1 MALDFKNLKGKAQKA
16 GPDRFKWSEGRN
28 HFRMVSAVVP
38 GYKYWL
44 KTADGNSVP
53 MDALSFDR
61 EKEQFNNKI
70 TDVVRK
76 HFPDK
81 KCSWAYTSFVIDRA
95 DGKLKIMDHKKK
107 LFNEILLAAQDLGD
121 PTDAE
126 EGWDVVVERQKT
138 GPKVFNVEYH
148 LKVLESSKLKKAL
161 TDAEKAYLKE
171 EMPDIEEFLKIP
183 TPEEQE
189 QFIKDKILGETGESA
204 DVPEELEDDLPY

>member
-16 GPDRFKWSEGRN
+16 GPERFKWNEGRN

-61 EKEQFNNKI
+61 EKEQFTNKV

-76 HFPDK
+76 FFPDK
-81 KCSWAYTSFVIDRA
+81 KCSWAYTSFVIDRS
-95 DGKLKIMDHKKK
+95 DGKLKLMDHKKK

-121 PTDAE
+121 PTDWDD
-126 EGWDVVVERQKT
+126 GWDVVVERQKT

-148 LKVLESSKLKKAL
+148 LKVLESNKLKKPL
-161 TDAEKAYLKE
+161 TDEEKAYLE
-171 EMPDIEEFLKIP
+171 AEMPNIEEFLKIP
-183 TPEEQE
+183 TPQEQE
-189 QFIKDKILGETGESA
+189 EFIKAKVLGGEEEEGE
-204 DVPEELEDDLPY
+204 VPEEIEDDLN

>member
-16 GPDRFKWSEGRN
+16 GPERFKWNEGRN

-61 EKEQFNNKI
+61 EKEQFTNKV

-76 HFPDK
+76 FFPDK
-81 KCSWAYTSFVIDRA
+81 KCSWAYTSFVIDRS
-95 DGKLKIMDHKKK
+95 DGKLKLMDHKKK

-121 PTDAE
+121 PTDWDD
-126 EGWDVVVERQKT
+126 GWDVVVERQKT

-148 LKVLESSKLKKAL
+148 LKVLESNKLKKSL
-161 TDAEKAYLKE
+161 TDEEKAYLE
-171 EMPDIEEFLKIP
+171 AEMPNIEEFLKIP
-183 TPEEQE
+183 TPQEQE
-189 QFIKDKILGETGESA
+189 EFIKAKVLGGEEEEGE
-204 DVPEELEDDLPY
+204 VPEEIEDDLN

>member
-16 GPDRFKWSEGRN
+16 GPERFKWNEGRN

-61 EKEQFNNKI
+61 EKEQFTNKV

-76 HFPDK
+76 FFPDK
-81 KCSWAYTSFVIDRA
+81 KCSWAYTSFVIDRS
-95 DGKLKIMDHKKK
+95 DGKLKLMDHKKK

-121 PTDAE
+121 PTDWDD
-126 EGWDVVVERQKT
+126 GWDVVVERQKT
-138 GPKVFNVEYH
+138 GPKIFNVEYH
-148 LKVLESSKLKKAL
+148 LKVLESNKLKKPL
-161 TDAEKAYLKE
+161 TDEEKAYLE
-171 EMPDIEEFLKIP
+171 AEMPNIEEFLKIP
-183 TPEEQE
+183 TPQEQE
-189 QFIKDKILGETGESA
+189 EFIKAKVLGGEEEEGE
-204 DVPEELEDDLPY
+204 VPEEIEDDLN

>member
-16 GPDRFKWSEGRN
+16 GPERFKWNEGRN

-61 EKEQFNNKI
+61 EKEQFTNKV

-76 HFPDK
+76 FFPDK
-81 KCSWAYTSFVIDRA
+81 KCSWAYTSFVIDRS
-95 DGKLKIMDHKKK
+95 DGKLKLMDHKKK

-121 PTDAE
+121 PTDWDD
-126 EGWDVVVERQKT
+126 GWDVVVERQKT
-138 GPKVFNVEYH
+138 GPKIFNVEYH
-148 LKVLESSKLKKAL
+148 LKVLESNKLKKSL
-161 TDAEKAYLKE
+161 TDEEKAYLE
-171 EMPDIEEFLKIP
+171 AEMPNIEEFLKIP
-183 TPEEQE
+183 TPQEQE
-189 QFIKDKILGETGESA
+189 EFIKAKVLGGEEEEGE
-204 DVPEELEDDLPY
+204 VPEEIEDDLN

>member
-16 GPDRFKWSEGRN
+16 GPERFKWNEGRN

-61 EKEQFNNKI
+61 EKEQFTNKV

-76 HFPDK
+76 FFPDK
-81 KCSWAYTSFVIDRA
+81 KCSWAYTSFVIDRS
-95 DGKLKIMDHKKK
+95 DGKLKLMDHKKK

-121 PTDAE
+121 PTDWE

-148 LKVLESSKLKKAL
+148 LKVLESNKLKKPL
-161 TDAEKAYLKE
+161 TEEEKAYLE
-171 EMPDIEEFLKIP
+171 AEMPNIEEFLKIP
-183 TPEEQE
+183 TPQEQE
-189 QFIKDKILGETGESA
+189 DFIKSKVLGGEEEEGE
-204 DVPEELEDDLPY
+204 VPEEIEDDLN